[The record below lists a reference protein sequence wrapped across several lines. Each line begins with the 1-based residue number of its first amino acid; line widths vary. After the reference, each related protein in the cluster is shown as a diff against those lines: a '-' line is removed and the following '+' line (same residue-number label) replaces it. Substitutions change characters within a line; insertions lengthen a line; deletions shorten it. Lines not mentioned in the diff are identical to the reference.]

1 MGHVFNAT
9 MPAKIT
15 PPPPPQKKMLWL
27 VLHDTSLATLQV
39 KNFVGG

>member
-15 PPPPPQKKMLWL
+15 PPPQKKKLLWL
-27 VLHDTSLATLQV
+27 VLHDTSLVALQV

>member
-15 PPPPPQKKMLWL
+15 PPPPQKKLLWL
-27 VLHDTSLATLQV
+27 VLHDTSLVALQV

>member
-15 PPPPPQKKMLWL
+15 PPPPKKKLLWL
-27 VLHDTSLATLQV
+27 VLHDTSLVALQEEH
-39 KNFVGG
+39 FVYG

>member
-15 PPPPPQKKMLWL
+15 PPPPPPKLLWL
-27 VLHDTSLATLQV
+27 VLHDTSLVALQEEHLV
-39 KNFVGG
+39 YG

>member
-15 PPPPPQKKMLWL
+15 PRPPPKLLWL
-27 VLHDTSLATLQV
+27 VLHDTSLVALQEEH
-39 KNFVGG
+39 FVYG

>member
-15 PPPPPQKKMLWL
+15 PPPPQKLLWL
-27 VLHDTSLATLQV
+27 VLHDTSLVALQV

>member
-15 PPPPPQKKMLWL
+15 PPPPKLLWL
-27 VLHDTSLATLQV
+27 VLHDTSLVALQEEH
-39 KNFVGG
+39 FVYG